1 MFDKR
6 IDLEEVKE
14 FIANCGPET
23 KVYMGCDSERVK
35 VEVPRKLKDGTV
47 EIQKLWFAD
56 YVTVIVVH
64 IDGNHGCKVFGQ
76 IVRQQDFDQVKNK
89 PRMRLMNECYQ
100 VSELY
105 LSLAPMISDTEIEV
119 HLDINPNRK
128 YGSSCVV
135 DEAIGYVKG
144 VCGVTPIVKNDAW
157 AASFAADRYKSFM
170 Q

>member
-1 MFDKR
+1 MIIMFDKR

-14 FIANCGPET
+14 FIASCGPET
-23 KVYMGCDSERVK
+23 KVYMGCDSERAK
-35 VEVPRKLKDGTV
+35 IDGV
-47 EIQKLWFAD
+47 WFAD
-56 YVTVIVVH
+56 YITVIVIH
-64 IDGNHGCKVFGQ
+64 IDSKHGCKVFGQ
-76 IVRQQDFDQVKNK
+76 VVRQRDFDQVKNK

-100 VSELY
+100 VSEMY
-105 LSLAPMISDTEIEV
+105 LALAPMISDTEIEV

-144 VCGVTPIVKNDAW
+144 VCGVTPKVKNDAW
-157 AASFAADRYKSFM
+157 CASFAADRYKSFM